1 MRRVVIYGLGKMAE
15 FIYYS
20 FQHDSDHEVVAF
32 CADDQYL
39 SADRSDLFG
48 CPILSFSE
56 VLACFP
62 PDDCLLHIAIGR
74 NSARE
79 IIFEKAKAAGYGFAN
94 YICSKANI
102 WPDLVVGENVF
113 IDQASVIQP
122 FVTIGNNCMLIGARI
137 GHHSKIEDHALLSGT
152 SLAGNVTI
160 GRNSFLGL
168 NSSIKE
174 GVIVGSHNTVSA
186 GVFIVKNTS
195 DHLLSYI
202 SRSAVLSIKNSRLVV
217 FPENT
222 CQ

>member
-1 MRRVVIYGLGKMAE
+1 MRSVVIYGLGKMAE

-20 FQHDSDHEVVAF
+20 FRNDSDYEVVAF

-39 SADRSDLFG
+39 SDTRADLFG
-48 CPILSFSE
+48 CPILSFHE
-56 VLACFP
+56 VLTLFP
-62 PDDCLLHIAIGR
+62 PGDCLLHIAIGR

-79 IIFEKAKAAGYGFAN
+79 IIFERAKTAGYSFAN
-94 YICSKANI
+94 YICSKASV

-137 GHHSKIEDHALLSGT
+137 GHHSTIEDHVLLSGT

-174 GVIVGSHNTVSA
+174 GVVVGSHNTVSA
-186 GVFIVKNTS
+186 GVFIVKNTC
-195 DHLLSYI
+195 DHLLTYI
-202 SRSAVLSIKNSRLVV
+202 SRSAVLSIKNRRLVV
-217 FPENT
+217 FPENARP
-222 CQ
+222 